1 MHLHQFSSSS
11 FNISGAAGLI
21 TSINRIITKL
31 VLHNEKTNTLI
42 FFVLSAAIVLVCL
55 LTHHLARKSDFIR
68 YYTAA
73 CNAASTAEDQQH
85 LTLNDQVR
93 RLHHWPLPTRLSG
106 AVHHTDF
113 LPQYFSYFYEGW
125 SKSCTSYDMSDCTR
139 ISKQILYSFRCT
151 KPSFTSDVTYKILI
165 KVSMYKFTCV

>member
-93 RLHHWPLPTRLSG
+93 RLHPHSCLVLCTTPTFYPSI
-106 AVHHTDF
+106 F
-113 LPQYFSYFYEGW
+113 LIS
-125 SKSCTSYDMSDCTR
+125 TR
-139 ISKQILYSFRCT
+139 VGQ
-151 KPSFTSDVTYKILI
+151 
-165 KVSMYKFTCV
+165 KVVRPMI